1 MSSDGPSPQPGTRE
15 ELAPGV
21 WVARSDLQFVFVRA
35 SGPGGQAVNKL
46 STQAQLRVPMS
57 AIAGLGARATG
68 RLRRLA
74 GQRLTKTDELLF
86 QAQTHRS
93 QLDNRRACL
102 QRLRELVIAALK
114 EPRPRKKTRPTRAM
128 IEKRLAAK
136 RKQAEKKRDRRANRP
151 PRGDLD

>member
-1 MSSDGPSPQPGTRE
+1 MTGEQSNQPDSRE
-15 ELAPGV
+15 ALAPGV
-21 WVARSDLQFVFVRA
+21 SVEQSDLQFTFVR
-35 SGPGGQAVNKL
+35 SGGPGGQAVNKL
-46 STQAQLRVPMS
+46 STQAQLRVRVG
-57 AIAGLGARATG
+57 AIHGLSERAAG

-74 GQRLTKTDELLF
+74 GQRLTKNDELLF

-102 QRLRELVIAALK
+102 DRLRELVTAALK
-114 EPRPRKKTRPTRAM
+114 EARPRKKTRPTRAM

-136 RKQAEKKRDRRANRP
+136 RRQAEKKRERRAKRP